1 MQKRMIENEKIMLK
15 TKYKPAFILSVIIV
29 ILMVLA
35 SLGGLF
41 INDLY
46 QDNFLVTS
54 GWYGND
60 LVTLLLAVPLLAISL
75 VLSKRGSQSAQLVW
89 LGMLFYTLY
98 NYAFYLF
105 GAAFNSLFLIYVALF
120 TLSIFALIFGVSSLN
135 IKVIAERFRPSTP
148 VKKVGGFMAI
158 VALLLG
164 IFHVSLSLRYVFAGQ
179 VPEFIINLEQ
189 TTNIIS
195 ALDLSLTVSFG
206 LLGAVWLWKRQP
218 WGYVLAV
225 IWNVKSAVY
234 LTALSAATV
243 RGFQTGA
250 SESIVEIALWGPIA
264 VGCLISLVVLLRSME
279 FQESEV

>member
-1 MQKRMIENEKIMLK
+1 MLK
-15 TKYKPAFILSVIIV
+15 TNYKPAFILSIIIL

-35 SLGGLF
+35 SVGGLF
-41 INDLY
+41 INNLY

-60 LVTLLLAVPLLAISL
+60 YVTLLLTVPMLAISL
-75 VLSKRGSQSAQLVW
+75 VFSKRGSQRAQLVW
-89 LGMLFYTLY
+89 LGLLSYTLY

-105 GAAFNSLFLIYVALF
+105 GAAFNSMFLIYVALF
-120 TLSIFALIFGVSSLN
+120 TLSIFALIFGVSSLD
-135 IKVIAERFRPSTP
+135 IKVIAERFRPGTP
-148 VKKVGGFMAI
+148 VKKVGVFMAI

-164 IFHVSLSLRYVFAGQ
+164 VFHVSLSLEYVFTKQ
-179 VPEFIINLEQ
+179 VPEFMINLEQ
-189 TTNIIS
+189 STNIIS

-250 SESIVEIALWGPIA
+250 SESAIELALWGPLA
-264 VGCLISLVVLLRSME
+264 VGCLISSVLLLRNMKS
-279 FQESEV
+279 

>member
-1 MQKRMIENEKIMLK
+1 MQEKMIENEKIMLK

-35 SLGGLF
+35 SVGGLF
-41 INDLY
+41 IKDLY

-75 VLSKRGSQSAQLVW
+75 VLSKQGSQRAQLVW

-105 GAAFNSLFLIYVALF
+105 GAAFNSLFLIYVTLF
-120 TLSIFALIFGVSSLN
+120 TFSIFALIFGISSLN
-135 IKVIAERFRPSTP
+135 IKIIGERFRSGTP
-148 VKKVGGFMAI
+148 VKKIGGFMAI
-158 VALLLG
+158 VAILLG
-164 IFHVSLSLRYVFAGQ
+164 IFHVSLSLGYVFTGQ
-179 VPEFIINLEQ
+179 VPEILINLEQ
-189 TTNIIS
+189 STNIIS

-206 LLGAVWLWKRQP
+206 LLGGVLLWKRQP

-250 SESIVEIALWGPIA
+250 SESIIELALWGPVG
-264 VGCLISLVVLLRSME
+264 VGCLISLIILLKNME
-279 FQESEV
+279 F

>member
-1 MQKRMIENEKIMLK
+1 MQERIIGNEKVVR
-15 TKYKPAFILSVIIV
+15 TKYEPAFILSVIIV

-35 SLGGLF
+35 SICGIF

-46 QDNFLVTS
+46 QDNFLVIS

-60 LVTLLLAVPLLAISL
+60 LVTLLLAVPLLVISL
-75 VLSKRGSQSAQLVW
+75 ALSRLGSKRAQLVL

-105 GAAFNSLFLIYVALF
+105 GAAFNILFLIYVALF
-120 TLSIFALIFGVSSLN
+120 TLSIFALIFGVFSLN
-135 IKVIAERFRPSTP
+135 LDIIAEQFSPSTP
-148 VKKVGGFMAI
+148 TKKISVYMAI

-164 IFHVSLSLRYVFAGQ
+164 IFHISLSLNFVFTGQ
-179 VPEFIINLEQ
+179 VPEFIILLEQ

-195 ALDLSLTVSFG
+195 ALDLSLTVPFG
-206 LLGAVWLWKRQP
+206 FLGAVWLWKCQP

-225 IWNVKSAVY
+225 MWNVKSAVY
-234 LTALSAATV
+234 LTALSAATA

-250 SESIVEIALWGPIA
+250 SESIIELVLWGPIA
-264 VGCLISLVVLLRSME
+264 VGCTISLVFLLKNMNGPH
-279 FQESEV
+279 

>member
-1 MQKRMIENEKIMLK
+1 MQERMIENEKIMLE
-15 TKYKPAFILSVIIV
+15 TKYKPAFTISVIIV

-35 SLGGLF
+35 SMGGLF

-46 QDNFLVTS
+46 QDNLLVTS

-75 VLSKRGSQSAQLVW
+75 VLSKQGSQRAQLVW

-120 TLSIFALIFGVSSLN
+120 TLSIFALIFAISSLN
-135 IKVIAERFRPSTP
+135 IKVVTERFRSGTP
-148 VKKVGGFMAI
+148 VKKIGGFMVI
-158 VALLLG
+158 VAMLLG
-164 IFHVSLSLRYVFAGQ
+164 IFHVALSLGYVFTGQ
-179 VPEFIINLEQ
+179 VPEIIINLEQ
-189 TTNIIS
+189 STNIIS

-206 LLGAVWLWKRQP
+206 LLGAILLWKRQP

-250 SESIVEIALWGPIA
+250 SESIIELALWVPIA
-264 VGCLISLVVLLRSME
+264 VGCLISLVLLLRNME
-279 FQESEV
+279 F